1 MSTVRYVTVLQ
12 GDSKVSNDP
21 DVVFTT
27 VLGSCVAVC
36 LHDPH
41 ASVGGMNHFLLP
53 GGKEQNSNDMRY
65 GVHSME
71 ILINDLLKSGALRSR
86 LVAHVYGGAS
96 VIKNRSN
103 IGGSNID
110 FATRFLRNE
119 SIRCLE
125 SNVGGTL
132 ARRVKLH
139 AVTGRVKHVLV
150 EDPGAVP
157 PPKPVAR
164 PSVAPSD
171 VTLF

>member
-1 MSTVRYVTVLQ
+1 MRYVTVIQ

-21 DVVFTT
+21 DVVFST

-36 LHDPH
+36 LHDPQ
-41 ASVGGMNHFLLP
+41 AAVGGMNHFLLP
-53 GGKEQNSNDMRY
+53 GGSSHGSNDMRY

-71 ILINDLLKSGALRSR
+71 ILINELLKKGALRHR
-86 LVAHVYGGAS
+86 LVAQLYGGAS

-103 IGGSNID
+103 IGQSNVD
-110 FATRFLRNE
+110 FAVTFLRNE
-119 SIRCLE
+119 SIRCLDR
-125 SNVGGTL
+125 NVGGTS

-150 EDPGAVP
+150 EDPAQFTQTERPVAP
-157 PPKPVAR
+157 VKPVQ
-164 PSVAPSD
+164 